1 MRSIRQLLATA
12 ALLALGLCALLACP
26 LSSRAEDSRHSLCL
40 MLESAA
46 TANDL
51 PLAFLARVIW
61 RESRFDPNA
70 VGPLTRSGARA
81 QGIAQFMPGTA
92 AERGL
97 GDPFDPVQA
106 LPQAASF
113 LSQLRQEF
121 GNLGLAA
128 AAYNAG
134 PARIQ
139 GWLAGTRSMPSET
152 RAYVQAI
159 TGRSVEDWAK
169 AGSVDMVVPN
179 TDCGELIASLQHEPH
194 GFFYELE
201 KRVETALAKPW
212 GVELAAGFSR
222 ERVLEIYARLM
233 KKLTDLIG
241 AHDPIVTSMLLRSR
255 GTHPL
260 YQARI
265 GADTR
270 AAADRLCGQIRGAG
284 AACIVM
290 RIQQQ
295 PAARRHAN
303 SAREI
308 SQIAAP

>member
-1 MRSIRQLLATA
+1 MRSVRQVLAQA
-12 ALLALGLCALLACP
+12 ALVALAVCCLVAPSTA
-26 LSSRAEDSRHSLCL
+26 RAEDSRRTLCL

-46 TANDL
+46 KANDL

-61 RESRFDPNA
+61 RESHFDPNA
-70 VGPLTRSGARA
+70 VGPVTRSGSRA

-97 GDPFDPVQA
+97 LDPFNPVEA
-106 LPQAASF
+106 LPQAAAF
-113 LSQLRQEF
+113 LNQLHQQF

-139 GWLAGTRSMPSET
+139 GWLAGTRSMPAET
-152 RAYVQAI
+152 RAYVEAI
-159 TGRSVEDWAK
+159 TGRSVEEWAR
-169 AGSVDMVVPN
+169 AGAVDMLVPN
-179 TDCGELIASLQHEPH
+179 ADCGTIVASLQREPR

-222 ERVLEIYARLM
+222 DRVLDVYGRLM
-233 KKLTDLIG
+233 KKLSDLIG
-241 AHDPIVTSMLLRSR
+241 THDPIVTSSLLRSR

-270 AAADRLCGQIRGAG
+270 AAADRLCNQIRGAG
-284 AACIVM
+284 AACMVT
-290 RIQQQ
+290 RV
-295 PAARRHAN
+295 HEHH
-303 SAREI
+303 STVGK
-308 SQIAAP
+308 AAPAMKEAEQTSAP